1 METEETKNRWETLR
15 AIIRQLRTEAL
26 INCHDDTTTLLHAYD
41 TLRSAANTA
50 RAIPNAEKCPY
61 AQQ

>member
-1 METEETKNRWETLR
+1 METEETKNRWETLH

-26 INCHDDTTTLLHAYD
+26 INYYHDTTTILHAYD

-50 RAIPNAEKCPY
+50 RTIRNAKK
-61 AQQ
+61 